1 MLALF
6 EPKTFRLTMA
16 MRVALAGVCSAAVLS
31 ACGGTADG
39 GEGDLPSEPRADR
52 YGDGARLVEVLG
64 PATWFNAENTE
75 SVDCEIPNDRPIQVT
90 GQTIIAIDKFDE
102 TGTGSLGNIYV
113 QDSNLNPVAYSGITV
128 FDPSFTPPDL
138 RLTPGDVVD
147 TLGAM
152 QEFPGPNS
160 ATFGL
165 CKTLPEIGGT
175 MAFRYE
181 NGPRVPLT
189 VVAAGG
195 GPGRWTPLTNYQD
208 ARQYL
213 GMLVRVEDVT
223 IDGDPYASNGRYTA
237 DIAVGGGV
245 PFEDVPEISNELFDL
260 ERDGPPVSDGAHFT
274 AVTGVLTY
282 FFSFRIAPRSADDF
296 EL

>member
-1 MLALF
+1 MLSF
-6 EPKTFRLTMA
+6 QRTQSRLSTM
-16 MRVALAGVCSAAVLS
+16 ALAGGAAFSLALC

-39 GEGDLPSEPRADR
+39 GDGDLPSEPRADR
-52 YGDGARLVEVLG
+52 YGDGARLAEVLG
-64 PATWFNAENTE
+64 PATWFDADNEPSA
-75 SVDCEIPNDRPIQVT
+75 DCQIPNDRPIRVT
-90 GQTIIAIDKFDE
+90 GQTIVAIDDFDE

-113 QDSNLNPVAYSGITV
+113 QDSNLSPVPYSGITV
-128 FDPSFTPPDL
+128 FDPSFSPPDL
-138 RLTPGDVVD
+138 RLTEGDVVD
-147 TLGAM
+147 TLGGL

-160 ATFGL
+160 ALFGF

-175 MAFRYE
+175 MSFRYE
-181 NGPRVPLT
+181 NGPRVPLL
-189 VVAAGG
+189 VVPAGG
-195 GPGRWTPLTNYQD
+195 GPERWAPLTSYQE
-208 ARQYL
+208 ARKYL

-223 IDGDPYASNGRYTA
+223 IDGDPYASNGRFTV
-237 DIAVGGGV
+237 DIDVGGDV

-260 ERDGPPVSDGAHFT
+260 ERDGPPVSDGTHFT